1 MGHMNRFC
9 ALLLNLGHALDHL
22 FLLIFATA
30 VAAIAADFGL
40 ARWEDLM
47 PYTAGAFVMFGIG
60 SIPAGRLGDLWGRRR
75 MMLVFYF
82 GMGLSSLAVA
92 LTQTPTQMALALTVL
107 GLFSAIYHPVGIP
120 FLVQGSKT
128 PGLTIGI
135 NGLAGNMGIALA
147 ALSTGF
153 WVQFFG
159 WRMAFVAP
167 AVLSMLCGY
176 LFWRY
181 APAEAA
187 PPAKK
192 AVTHVH
198 LPKHLAQRTV
208 IVMIGSAIASSLL
221 FNFTTNGNAQLL
233 AERLDGL
240 VHEPVMLGLLLAL
253 VYAVASF
260 AQVVVGRLLDRV
272 PIKPLLF
279 GILLGQSLIFML
291 ASQTTGWLWYAAAV
305 LYMISVF
312 AAIPFNDLMVV
323 RYIDDSMRSRVSG
336 FRIAVSFGISSMA
349 VYMLGPLVKA
359 QGFTTLM
366 MALSVIAATGAIIV
380 IGLPGEEQMRA
391 ARQN

>member
-1 MGHMNRFC
+1 MNRFC

-30 VAAIAADFGL
+30 VATIAADFGL

-92 LTQTPTQMALALTVL
+92 LTVM

-159 WRMAFVAP
+159 WRMAFIAP
-167 AVLSMLCGY
+167 AFLSIVCGW

-181 APAEAA
+181 APTEAA

-198 LPKHLAQRTV
+198 LPKNLAQRTV
-208 IVMIGSAIASSLL
+208 IVMIASAIASSLL
-221 FNFTTNGNAQLL
+221 FNFTTNGNSQLL
-233 AERLDGL
+233 AAGFKGVIEDPAVIGHIEGHPVRDVGFGCPEFGLPAGRIGEPLDGPFGL
-240 VHEPVMLGLLLAL
+240 VRGGGDRRCFEGGLLRPQL
-253 VYAVASF
+253 VLG
-260 AQVVVGRLLDRV
+260 VGRN
-272 PIKPLLF
+272 
-279 GILLGQSLIFML
+279 GGGGGSQCEGGQ
-291 ASQTTGWLWYAAAV
+291 AT
-305 LYMISVF
+305 
-312 AAIPFNDLMVV
+312 
-323 RYIDDSMRSRVSG
+323 
-336 FRIAVSFGISSMA
+336 
-349 VYMLGPLVKA
+349 A
-359 QGFTTLM
+359 QGGGRNRHKVLEGM
-366 MALSVIAATGAIIV
+366 SVYG
-380 IGLPGEEQMRA
+380 
-391 ARQN
+391 

>member
-1 MGHMNRFC
+1 
-9 ALLLNLGHALDHL
+9 LLNLGHALDHL

-30 VAAIAADFGL
+30 VAAIARDFGL
-40 ARWEDLM
+40 TRWEDLM
-47 PYTAGAFVMFGIG
+47 PYTAGAFVMFGLG

-75 MMLVFYF
+75 MMLVFYV

-92 LTQTPTQMALALTVL
+92 LTQTPAQMAVALTVL

-167 AVLSMLCGY
+167 ALLSLACAV
-176 LFWRY
+176 LFWRH
-181 APAEAA
+181 APKEDA

-192 AVTHVH
+192 VVTHVH
-198 LPKHLAQRTV
+198 LPKHLARRTV
-208 IVMIGSAIASSLL
+208 VVMIGSAIASSLL

-240 VHEPVMLGLLLAL
+240 VHEPAVLGLLLAV
-253 VYAVASF
+253 VYAIASF

-272 PIKPLLF
+272 AIKPLLF
-279 GILLGQSLIFML
+279 GILCGQAVIFGL
-291 ASQTTGWLWYAAAV
+291 AAHTSGWVWYGAAIV
-305 LYMISVF
+305 YMISVF

-349 VYMLGPLVKA
+349 VYMLGPLVKQ

-366 MALSVIAATGAIIV
+366 MALSVIAALGACIV
-380 IGLPGEEQMRA
+380 IGLPGEEQMRV
-391 ARQN
+391 ARQP

>member
-1 MGHMNRFC
+1 MGRMNRFC

-30 VAAIAADFGL
+30 VAAIASDFGL

-92 LTQTPTQMALALTVL
+92 LTQTPLQMALALTVL

-159 WRMAFVAP
+159 WRMAFIAP
-167 AVLSMLCGY
+167 ALLSLWCGW
-176 LFWRY
+176 LFWRH
-181 APAEAA
+181 APTESA

-192 AVTHVH
+192 AVTPVH
-198 LPKHLAQRTV
+198 LPKHLAQRAV

-279 GILLGQSLIFML
+279 GILVAQAVIFLL
-291 ASQTTGWLWYAAAV
+291 AAQTTGWLWYAAAL

-366 MALSVIAATGAIIV
+366 MALSVIAATGAVIV
-380 IGLPGEEQMRA
+380 MGLPGEEQMRA

>member
-1 MGHMNRFC
+1 MNRIC

-30 VAAIAADFGL
+30 VAAIARDFGL

-47 PYTAGAFVMFGIG
+47 PYTAGAFVMFGLG

-75 MMLVFYF
+75 MMLVFYV

-92 LTQTPTQMALALTVL
+92 LTQTPGQMAVALTVL

-120 FLVQGSKT
+120 
-128 PGLTIGI
+128 
-135 NGLAGNMGIALA
+135 
-147 ALSTGF
+147 
-153 WVQFFG
+153 
-159 WRMAFVAP
+159 
-167 AVLSMLCGY
+167 
-176 LFWRY
+176 
-181 APAEAA
+181 
-187 PPAKK
+187 
-192 AVTHVH
+192 
-198 LPKHLAQRTV
+198 LPKHLARRTV
-208 IVMIGSAIASSLL
+208 VVMIGSAIASSLL

-240 VHEPVMLGLLLAL
+240 VHEPAVLGLLLAV
-253 VYAVASF
+253 VYAIASF

-272 PIKPLLF
+272 AIKPLLF
-279 GILLGQSLIFML
+279 GILCGQAVIFGL
-291 ASQTTGWLWYAAAV
+291 AAHTSGWVWYGAAIV
-305 LYMISVF
+305 YMISVF

-349 VYMLGPLVKA
+349 VYMLGPLVKQ

-366 MALSVIAATGAIIV
+366 MALSVIAALGACIV
-380 IGLPGEEQMRA
+380 IGLPGEEQMRV
-391 ARQN
+391 ARQP

>member
-1 MGHMNRFC
+1 MNRIC

-30 VAAIAADFGL
+30 VAAIARDFGL

-47 PYTAGAFVMFGIG
+47 PYTAGAFVMFGLG

-75 MMLVFYF
+75 MMLVFYV

-92 LTQTPTQMALALTVL
+92 LTHTPGQMAVALTVL

-167 AVLSMLCGY
+167 ALLSLACAV
-176 LFWRY
+176 LFWRH
-181 APAEAA
+181 APKEDA

-198 LPKHLAQRTV
+198 LPKHLARRTV
-208 IVMIGSAIASSLL
+208 VVMIGSAIASSLL

-240 VHEPVMLGLLLAL
+240 VHEPAVLGLLLAV
-253 VYAVASF
+253 VYAIASF

-272 PIKPLLF
+272 AIKPLLF
-279 GILLGQSLIFML
+279 GILCGQAVIFGL
-291 ASQTTGWLWYAAAV
+291 AAHTSGWVWYGAAIV
-305 LYMISVF
+305 YMISVF

-349 VYMLGPLVKA
+349 VYMLGPLVKQ

-366 MALSVIAATGAIIV
+366 MALSAIAALGACIV
-380 IGLPGEEQMRA
+380 IGLPGEEQMRV
-391 ARQN
+391 ARQP

>member
-1 MGHMNRFC
+1 MNRIC

-30 VAAIAADFGL
+30 VAAIARDFGL

-47 PYTAGAFVMFGIG
+47 PYTAGAFVMFGLG

-75 MMLVFYF
+75 MMLVFYV

-92 LTQTPTQMALALTVL
+92 LTQTPGQMAVALTVL

-167 AVLSMLCGY
+167 ALLSLACAV
-176 LFWRY
+176 LFWRH
-181 APAEAA
+181 APKEDA

-198 LPKHLAQRTV
+198 LPKHLARRTV
-208 IVMIGSAIASSLL
+208 VVMIGSAIASSLL

-240 VHEPVMLGLLLAL
+240 VHEPAVLGLLLAV
-253 VYAVASF
+253 VYAIASF

-272 PIKPLLF
+272 AIKPLLF
-279 GILLGQSLIFML
+279 GILCGQAVIFGL
-291 ASQTTGWLWYAAAV
+291 AAHTSGWVWYGAAIV
-305 LYMISVF
+305 YMISVF

-349 VYMLGPLVKA
+349 VYMLGPLVK
-359 QGFTTLM
+359 QQE
-366 MALSVIAATGAIIV
+366 
-380 IGLPGEEQMRA
+380 IGRA
-391 ARQN
+391 HV

>member
-1 MGHMNRFC
+1 MNRIC

-30 VAAIAADFGL
+30 VAAIARDFGL
-40 ARWEDLM
+40 TRWEDLM
-47 PYTAGAFVMFGIG
+47 PYTAGAFVMFGLG

-75 MMLVFYF
+75 MMLVFYV

-92 LTQTPTQMALALTVL
+92 LTQTPAQMAVALTVL

-167 AVLSMLCGY
+167 ALLSLACAV
-176 LFWRY
+176 LFWRH
-181 APAEAA
+181 APKEDA

-192 AVTHVH
+192 VVTHVH
-198 LPKHLAQRTV
+198 LPKHLARRTV
-208 IVMIGSAIASSLL
+208 VVMIGSAIASSLL

-240 VHEPVMLGLLLAL
+240 VHEPAVLGLLLAV
-253 VYAVASF
+253 VYAIASF

-272 PIKPLLF
+272 AIKPLLF
-279 GILLGQSLIFML
+279 GILCGQAVIFGL
-291 ASQTTGWLWYAAAV
+291 AAHTSGWVWYGAAIV
-305 LYMISVF
+305 YMISVF

-349 VYMLGPLVKA
+349 VYMLGPLVKQ

-366 MALSVIAATGAIIV
+366 MALSVIAALGACIV
-380 IGLPGEEQMRA
+380 IGLPGEEQMRV
-391 ARQN
+391 ARQP

>member
-1 MGHMNRFC
+1 MNRLT

-30 VAAIAADFGL
+30 VAAIAKDFGFQ
-40 ARWEDLM
+40 RWEDLM

-82 GMGLSSLAVA
+82 GIGLSSLSVA
-92 LTQTPTQMALALTVL
+92 LTQEPWQMALALTVL
-107 GLFSAIYHPVGIP
+107 GLFSSIYHPVGIP
-120 FLVQGSKT
+120 LLVQGSKK
-128 PGLTIGI
+128 PGMTIGI

-153 WVQFFG
+153 WVQYVG
-159 WRMAFVAP
+159 WRMAFIAP
-167 AVLSMLCGY
+167 ALLSLWCGY
-176 LFWRY
+176 LFWRH
-181 APAEAA
+181 APTESA
-187 PPAKK
+187 PPARK
-192 AVTHVH
+192 AITHVH

-208 IVMIGSAIASSLL
+208 VVMIGSAIASSLL

-240 VHEPVMLGLLLAL
+240 VSEPAMLGLLLAL
-253 VYAVASF
+253 VYAIASF
-260 AQVVVGRLLDRV
+260 AQVVVGRLLDSV

-279 GILLGQSLIFML
+279 GILAAQAVVFFL
-291 ASQTTGWLWYAAAV
+291 AAQTTGWLWYAAAIV
-305 LYMISVF
+305 YMISVF

-336 FRIAVSFGISSMA
+336 FRIAVAFGISSLA
-349 VYMLGPLVKA
+349 VYMLGPLVKQ
-359 QGFTTLM
+359 QGFTSLM
-366 MALSVIAATGAIIV
+366 WGLSIIAAAGACV
-380 IGLPGEEQMRA
+380 VMGLPGEEQMRA

>member
-1 MGHMNRFC
+1 M
-9 ALLLNLGHALDHL
+9 L
-22 FLLIFATA
+22 F
-30 VAAIAADFGL
+30 
-40 ARWEDLM
+40 R
-47 PYTAGAFVMFGIG
+47 
-60 SIPAGRLGDLWGRRR
+60 S
-75 MMLVFYF
+75 
-82 GMGLSSLAVA
+82 
-92 LTQTPTQMALALTVL
+92 
-107 GLFSAIYHPVGIP
+107 GIP

-128 PGLTIGI
+128 PGMTIGI

-159 WRMAFVAP
+159 WRMAFIAP
-167 AVLSMLCGY
+167 AVLSLVCGW
-176 LFWRY
+176 LFWRH
-181 APAEAA
+181 APTESA

-192 AVTHVH
+192 TVTHVH

-208 IVMIGSAIASSLL
+208 VVMIGSAIASSLL

-240 VHEPVMLGLLLAL
+240 VHEPAMLGLLLA
-253 VYAVASF
+253 VGYAIASF

-272 PIKPLLF
+272 AIKPLLF
-279 GILLGQSLIFML
+279 GILCGQAVIFGL
-291 ASQTTGWLWYAAAV
+291 AAHTSGWVWYGAAIV
-305 LYMISVF
+305 YMISVF

-349 VYMLGPLVKA
+349 VYMLGPLVKQ

-366 MALSVIAATGAIIV
+366 MALSVIAALGACIV
-380 IGLPGEEQMRA
+380 IGLPGEEQMRV
-391 ARQN
+391 ARQDRKSTRLNSSHMSESRMPSSA

>member
-1 MGHMNRFC
+1 MNRIC

-30 VAAIAADFGL
+30 VAAIARDFGL

-47 PYTAGAFVMFGIG
+47 PYTAGAFVMFGLG

-75 MMLVFYF
+75 MMLVFYV

-92 LTQTPTQMALALTVL
+92 LTHTPGQMAVALTVL

-153 WVQFFG
+153 WMQFFG

-167 AVLSMLCGY
+167 ALLSLACAV
-176 LFWRY
+176 LFWRH
-181 APAEAA
+181 APKEDA

-198 LPKHLAQRTV
+198 LPKHLARRTV
-208 IVMIGSAIASSLL
+208 VVMIGSAIASSLL

-240 VHEPVMLGLLLAL
+240 VHEPAVLGLLLAV
-253 VYAVASF
+253 VYAIASF

-272 PIKPLLF
+272 AIKPLLF
-279 GILLGQSLIFML
+279 GILCGQAVIFGL
-291 ASQTTGWLWYAAAV
+291 AAHTSGWVWYGAAIV
-305 LYMISVF
+305 YMISVF

-349 VYMLGPLVKA
+349 VYMLGPLVKQ

-366 MALSVIAATGAIIV
+366 MALSVIAALGACIV
-380 IGLPGEEQMRA
+380 IGLPGEEQMRV
-391 ARQN
+391 ARQP

>member
-1 MGHMNRFC
+1 MG
-9 ALLLNLGHALDHL
+9 
-22 FLLIFATA
+22 
-30 VAAIAADFGL
+30 V
-40 ARWEDLM
+40 
-47 PYTAGAFVMFGIG
+47 
-60 SIPAGRLGDLWGRRR
+60 
-75 MMLVFYF
+75 
-82 GMGLSSLAVA
+82 SSLAVA
-92 LTQTPTQMALALTVL
+92 LTQTPGQMAVALTVL

-135 NGLAGNMGIALA
+135 NGLAGNMGFALA

-167 AVLSMLCGY
+167 ALLSLACAV
-176 LFWRY
+176 LFWRH
-181 APAEAA
+181 APKEDA

-198 LPKHLAQRTV
+198 LPKHLARRTV
-208 IVMIGSAIASSLL
+208 VVMIGSAIASSLL

-240 VHEPVMLGLLLAL
+240 VHEPAVLGLLLAV
-253 VYAVASF
+253 VYAIASF

-272 PIKPLLF
+272 AIKPLLF
-279 GILLGQSLIFML
+279 GILCGQAVIFGL
-291 ASQTTGWLWYAAAV
+291 AAHTSGWVWYGAAIV
-305 LYMISVF
+305 YMISVF

-349 VYMLGPLVKA
+349 VYMLGPLVKQ

-366 MALSVIAATGAIIV
+366 MALSAIAALGACIV
-380 IGLPGEEQMRA
+380 IGLPGEEQMRV
-391 ARQN
+391 ARQP

>member
-1 MGHMNRFC
+1 MVSMNRFN

-30 VAAIAADFGL
+30 VASIASDFGL
-40 ARWEDLM
+40 QRWEDLM
-47 PYTAGAFVMFGIG
+47 PYTAGAFVMFGLG

-82 GMGLSSLAVA
+82 GMGLAALAVA
-92 LTQTPTQMALALTVL
+92 LTQTPLQMAVALTVL
-107 GLFSAIYHPVGIP
+107 GLFSSIYHPVGIP

-128 PGLTIGI
+128 PGMTIGI

-153 WVQFFG
+153 WVQYFG
-159 WRMAFVAP
+159 WRMAFIAP
-167 AVLSMLCGY
+167 AVLSIVCGY
-176 LFWRY
+176 FFWRH
-181 APAEAA
+181 APRESA

-192 AVTHVH
+192 NVTHVH
-198 LPKHLAQRTV
+198 LPRHLALRTV
-208 IVMIGSAIASSLL
+208 VVMIGSAIASSLL

-240 VHEPVMLGLLLAL
+240 VYEPVMLGLLLAII
-253 VYAVASF
+253 YAVASF
-260 AQVVVGRLLDRV
+260 AQVVVGRLLDRI

-279 GILLGQSLIFML
+279 GILLGQAVIFAL
-291 ASQTTGWLWYAAAV
+291 AAQTTGWLWYGAAV

-336 FRIAVSFGISSMA
+336 FRIAVSFGISSLA
-349 VYMLGPLVKA
+349 VYMLGPLVKQ

-366 MALSVIAATGAIIV
+366 FALSAIAALGACVV
-380 IGLPGEEQMRA
+380 IGLPGEAQMRA
-391 ARQN
+391 ARQD

>member
-1 MGHMNRFC
+1 MGRMNRFC

-30 VAAIAADFGL
+30 VAAIASDFGL

-92 LTQTPTQMALALTVL
+92 LTQTPLQMALALTVL

-159 WRMAFVAP
+159 WRMAFIAP
-167 AVLSMLCGY
+167 ALLSLWCGW
-176 LFWRY
+176 LFWRH
-181 APAEAA
+181 APTESA

-192 AVTHVH
+192 AVTPVH
-198 LPKHLAQRTV
+198 LPKHLAQRAV

-279 GILLGQSLIFML
+279 GILVAQAVIFLL
-291 ASQTTGWLWYAAAV
+291 AAQTTGWLWYAAAV

-366 MALSVIAATGAIIV
+366 MALSVIAATGAVIV
-380 IGLPGEEQMRA
+380 TGLPGEEQMRA